1 MGEKNA
7 LKKARDYFNV
17 GNFSYSGII
26 KQLKY
31 NGFSNSEATF
41 AADHCGADWKMQ
53 AALKAQAY
61 LALMPFSSSGL
72 AKQLQYEGFT
82 MEQIAFALAANGY
95 R

>member
-1 MGEKNA
+1 
-7 LKKARDYFNV
+7 
-17 GNFSYSGII
+17 
-26 KQLKY
+26 
-31 NGFSNSEATF
+31 
-41 AADHCGADWKMQ
+41 MQ